1 MALAITQFTP
11 CQSALCFQ
19 GFSFSNLFK
28 VNRGEARVVCR
39 KKDIHPKYYDQ
50 AKVYCKG
57 EQVMVT
63 GGTQPEYV
71 VDVWSGNHPFY
82 QGNRTALLLDADRV
96 EKFKKRYG
104 SLTAI
109 STVPVLTHGEIV
121 FERQRK
127 SNPKG
132 KGKK

>member
-1 MALAITQFTP
+1 M
-11 CQSALCFQ
+11 
-19 GFSFSNLFK
+19 
-28 VNRGEARVVCR
+28 VCR